1 MEKGRGKNMISMA
14 NRRIQIQIKYKEA
27 ILGLILVIIGIWA
40 PDFINIE
47 NFKIYDL
54 IRNSITERDK
64 SLLIMASFRLIILNS
79 IRGLPHYLGTFII
92 AESIELTLNE
102 KRTNVIKTIF
112 VIIIIPAVYAII
124 NVIHHIRYDFGIPA
138 LIVILVILFL
148 EKLDFSTISIP
159 RKSVIVTLLLMGM
172 QWLDIIPSLS
182 RFGFGRGETS
192 QDIKQVASFIHSE
205 DILTLTALMFLIIF
219 TVNAILIT
227 KLIHDQHQ
235 LIVATEL
242 NKQVEKEL
250 AEAKFKALE
259 ARNFMELR
267 NLVHDLKTPLTSMQ
281 ALVSMVG
288 LMEENKKC
296 KEYLK
301 RIEASVDR
309 LSEMI
314 SEILYEDKRNIIS
327 TDKLFNF
334 IFAQTSPLP
343 YASMINYENLAK
355 ESLIR
360 VNKIRISR
368 AIINA
373 IENGYNAV
381 DEKEGNIHVNVESKQ
396 GNVYIKVKDNG
407 YGIKQEVIEKIWHKG
422 FSTRNSTGL
431 GLDFIKRV
439 IESHEGR
446 SYISS
451 IPGEGTCLTII
462 LKEVEDSG

>member
-1 MEKGRGKNMISMA
+1 
-14 NRRIQIQIKYKEA
+14 
-27 ILGLILVIIGIWA
+27 
-40 PDFINIE
+40 
-47 NFKIYDL
+47 
-54 IRNSITERDK
+54 
-64 SLLIMASFRLIILNS
+64 
-79 IRGLPHYLGTFII
+79 
-92 AESIELTLNE
+92 
-102 KRTNVIKTIF
+102 
-112 VIIIIPAVYAII
+112 
-124 NVIHHIRYDFGIPA
+124 
-138 LIVILVILFL
+138 
-148 EKLDFSTISIP
+148 
-159 RKSVIVTLLLMGM
+159 MGM

-267 NLVHDLKTPLTSMQ
+267 NLVHDLKTPLTSIQ

-296 KEYLK
+296 KGYLK
-301 RIEASVDR
+301 HIEASVDR

-314 SEILYEDKRNIIS
+314 SEILYEDKRNVIS

-343 YASMINYENLAK
+343 YASMIKYENFAK

-381 DEKEGNIHVNVESKQ
+381 DKREGNIHINVESKQ
-396 GNVYIKVKDNG
+396 ENVYINVRDNG
-407 YGIKQEVIEKIWHKG
+407 YGIKQEVIEKIWNKG

-439 IESHEGR
+439 IESHEGS
-446 SYISS
+446 SYIST
-451 IPGEGTCLTII
+451 IPGEGTCLTIV